1 MPSTPLTL
9 FPLQTN
15 LAAPDSGAWHVGLGD
30 PARSVM
36 TDFHV
41 KAMVSVAH
49 TLQVD
54 EALELMKHAGV
65 RSAFVVD
72 EGRTSILGLVTAYD
86 IMGEKPIR
94 HLQQLGGSR
103 EEVLVSDVM
112 DRAGGWE
119 LARLED
125 VDRAHVSAV
134 LDTFARSGRTHLA
147 VVDHDP
153 DPSKGPRLRGL
164 FSAAKLLRLTERARR
179 AAKARKG

>member
-9 FPLQTN
+9 YPLQTE
-15 LAAPDSGAWHVGLGD
+15 LAAPDSGAWHVGLAD

-41 KAMVSVAH
+41 KGMVSVPH
-49 TLQVD
+49 TMQVD

-65 RSAFVVD
+65 RSAFVV
-72 EGRTSILGLVTAYD
+72 EAGRPVILGLVTAYD

-94 HLQQLGGSR
+94 HIQQVGGSR
-103 EEVLVSDVM
+103 EGVQVADVM

-125 VDRAHVSAV
+125 VERAHVSAV
-134 LDTFARSGRTHLA
+134 LDTFARIGRTHLA
-147 VVDHDP
+147 VVDHGSDP
-153 DPSKGPRLRGL
+153 AKGPRLRGL

-179 AAKARKG
+179 AAKAR

>member
-9 FPLQTN
+9 HVLQTE
-15 LAAPDSGAWHVGLGD
+15 LAAPNSGDWHVGLRD
-30 PARSVM
+30 PARTVM

-41 KAMVSVAH
+41 KAMVSVPH
-49 TLQVD
+49 TMQVD

-65 RSAFVVD
+65 RSAFVV
-72 EGRTSILGLVTAYD
+72 EAGRPVILGLVTAYD

-94 HLQQLGGSR
+94 HIQQVGGSR
-103 EEVLVSDVM
+103 DEVQVADVM

-119 LARLED
+119 LASMAD

-134 LDTFARSGRTHLA
+134 LDTFARIGRTHLA
-147 VVDHDP
+147 VVDQDP

-179 AAKARKG
+179 EAKTG